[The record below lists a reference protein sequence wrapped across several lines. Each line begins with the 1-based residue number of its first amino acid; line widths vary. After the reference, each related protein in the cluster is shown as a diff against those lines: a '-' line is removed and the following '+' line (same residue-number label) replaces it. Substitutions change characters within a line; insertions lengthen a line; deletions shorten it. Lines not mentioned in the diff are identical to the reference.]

1 MVRTAANGALEAR
14 ITGGG
19 DSVSEKDKPVI
30 EIATFSEDVRS
41 TARELIARHGKA
53 AVTIAEWHA
62 VEHEDNGR
70 PEEAK
75 RWMII
80 AGTILAITED

>member
-1 MVRTAANGALEAR
+1 M
-14 ITGGG
+14 
-19 DSVSEKDKPVI
+19 SEKAKTVI
-30 EIATFSEDVRS
+30 EIATSSEDIRS
-41 TARELIARHGKA
+41 TARDLVARHGKS
-53 AVTIAEWHA
+53 AVTIAEWNA
-62 VEHEDNGR
+62 MEHEEGGR

>member
-1 MVRTAANGALEAR
+1 M
-14 ITGGG
+14 
-19 DSVSEKDKPVI
+19 SEKGKRVI
-30 EIATFSEDVRS
+30 ELATSSEDIRS
-41 TARELIARHGKA
+41 AARELIARHGKE

-62 VEHEDNGR
+62 IAHEDGGR
-70 PEEAK
+70 LEEAK

>member
-1 MVRTAANGALEAR
+1 M
-14 ITGGG
+14 
-19 DSVSEKDKPVI
+19 SEKGKSVI
-30 EIATFSEDVRS
+30 EIATSSEDVRS
-41 TARELIARHGKA
+41 MARDLIARHGKS
-53 AVTIAEWHA
+53 AVTVAEWNA
-62 VEHEDNGR
+62 MEHEENGR

>member
-1 MVRTAANGALEAR
+1 M
-14 ITGGG
+14 
-19 DSVSEKDKPVI
+19 SEKAKTVI
-30 EIATFSEDVRS
+30 ELATSSEDIRS
-41 TARELIARHGKA
+41 TARDLIARHGKS
-53 AVTIAEWHA
+53 AVTIAEWNA
-62 VEHEDNGR
+62 MEHEESGR

>member
-1 MVRTAANGALEAR
+1 M
-14 ITGGG
+14 
-19 DSVSEKDKPVI
+19 SEKGKPVI
-30 EIATFSEDVRS
+30 EIATSSEDIRS
-41 TARELIARHGKA
+41 AARDLIARHGKS
-53 AVTIAEWHA
+53 AVTIAEWNA
-62 VEHEDNGR
+62 IEHEDNGR

>member
-1 MVRTAANGALEAR
+1 
-14 ITGGG
+14 
-19 DSVSEKDKPVI
+19 VSEKGKGVI
-30 EIATFSEDVRS
+30 ELATFSEDIRN
-41 TARELIARHGKA
+41 TARDLIARHGKA

>member
-1 MVRTAANGALEAR
+1 M
-14 ITGGG
+14 
-19 DSVSEKDKPVI
+19 SEKGKRVI
-30 EIATFSEDVRS
+30 ELATSSEDIRS
-41 TARELIARHGKA
+41 AARDLIARHGKA
-53 AVTIAEWHA
+53 AVTIAEWNA
-62 VEHEDNGR
+62 IEHEDNGR